1 MDPEVDDVIEG
12 DLLVP
17 VQDLDGPG
25 DGGPIQDASRKDLVG
40 R

>member
-25 DGGPIQDASRKDLVG
+25 DGCPVQDASRKDLVG